1 MKRVWWVAKMVALVA
16 AMYCIFTPNGATVRA
31 DEGGG
36 CDTSQTCARNSDRN
50 CYCPVV
56 TIGGP
61 GCNGCFVPNNS
72 PECGKCASGELYI
85 Q

>member
-1 MKRVWWVAKMVALVA
+1 MKRVWWVARIAVLVA
-16 AMYCIFTPNGATVRA
+16 AMYCIFTPGGANVRA

-36 CDTSQTCARNSDRN
+36 CDTSQTCSRNSDQN

-56 TIGGP
+56 TIGGK
-61 GCNGCFVPNNS
+61 GCEGCFVPNNS
-72 PECGKCASGELYI
+72 TGCGRCDSGDLYI